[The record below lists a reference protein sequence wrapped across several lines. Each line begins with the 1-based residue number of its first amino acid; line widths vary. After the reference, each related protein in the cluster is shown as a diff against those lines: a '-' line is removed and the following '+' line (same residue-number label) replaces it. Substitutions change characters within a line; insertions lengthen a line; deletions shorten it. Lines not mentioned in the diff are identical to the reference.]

1 MIPIEGLNYLWSVA
15 LKGGTQYPNLY
26 VGLFK
31 GDYTPQ
37 PSDTMAT
44 FTGLATEQTLYSETA
59 RVPLLLGAVAS
70 GAVNNADDVALFT
83 GTTSAEM
90 ATGGFIST
98 SPTKGSTTGVLIAAV
113 RFPSPLP
120 LGVGNKVEITAP
132 FTAISV

>member
-15 LKGGTQYPNLY
+15 LKAGTQYPDLY

-44 FTGLATEQTLYSETA
+44 FPGLATEQTLYSQTA
-59 RVPLLLGAVAS
+59 RVPLLLGAVAA
-70 GAVNNADDVALFT
+70 GAVDNSADVALFT
-83 GTTSAEM
+83 GTTASEM

>member
-1 MIPIEGLNYLWSVA
+1 MIPVEGLNYLWSAA
-15 LKGGTQYPNLY
+15 LKAGTQYPNLY

-37 PSDTMAT
+37 PGDTMAT
-44 FTGLATEQTLYSETA
+44 FPGLATEQILYSETA
-59 RVPLLLGAVAS
+59 RVPLLLGSVAL
-70 GAVNNADDVALFT
+70 GAVDNEDNVATFT
-83 GTTSAEM
+83 GTTATEM

-120 LGVGNKVEITAP
+120 LGVGNRVEITAP